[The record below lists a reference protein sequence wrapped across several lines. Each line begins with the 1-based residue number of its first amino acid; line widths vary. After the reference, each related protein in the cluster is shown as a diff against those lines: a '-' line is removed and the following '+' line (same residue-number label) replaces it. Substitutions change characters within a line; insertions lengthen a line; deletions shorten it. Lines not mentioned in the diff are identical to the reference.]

1 MIRHV
6 STHLIMKPAYAVIV
20 DKQRKERNM
29 TSYCQQIFMKLNMT
43 YNQKLP
49 QLCTFYFHTMNFKET
64 KI

>member
-1 MIRHV
+1 
-6 STHLIMKPAYAVIV
+6 MKPAYAVIV